1 MIVTLAGH
9 VDHGKTS
16 LVKALTGVNT
26 DKLKEETLRGLTI
39 DLGFAYSD
47 NGKLGF
53 VDVPGHKKFIHNM
66 VAGVAANQHAMLVVA
81 ADDGIMPQTREH
93 LEILSL
99 IGLKSGCVVITKKDR
114 VTEDRLKAVTDNIK
128 ELTKSSFLKNT
139 EFFYTS
145 TEEPNSY
152 ARLQEHLVDKSAEDR
167 NTESQKP
174 FRMAIDRV
182 FSLKGVGL
190 VVTGTVHSGHLT
202 KDQAIFH
209 FPSGQE
215 SRVRGIRVNDRET
228 ETTEVGERCALN
240 ITGIN
245 QDELKRGDWLDSLQP
260 SGYQTVTGRLRIS
273 EDFPRTVK
281 HWTPVHVYQ
290 ATSHYL
296 ARVAMR
302 RAKEIKPGGSA
313 QVDIL
318 LEEKITF
325 IPPVRVTKCRLG
337 NGLCRPVSF
346 FGMLLNAR
354 LDSVVFYLIFNWLA
368 HFSLLY

>member
-1 MIVTLAGH
+1 
-9 VDHGKTS
+9 
-16 LVKALTGVNT
+16 
-26 DKLKEETLRGLTI
+26 
-39 DLGFAYSD
+39 
-47 NGKLGF
+47 
-53 VDVPGHKKFIHNM
+53 
-66 VAGVAANQHAMLVVA
+66 
-81 ADDGIMPQTREH
+81 
-93 LEILSL
+93 
-99 IGLKSGCVVITKKDR
+99 
-114 VTEDRLKAVTDNIK
+114 
-128 ELTKSSFLKNT
+128 
-139 EFFYTS
+139 
-145 TEEPNSY
+145 
-152 ARLQEHLVDKSAEDR
+152 
-167 NTESQKP
+167 
-174 FRMAIDRV
+174 MAIDRV

-190 VVTGTVHSGHLT
+190 VVTGTVHSGRLT

-228 ETTEVGERCALN
+228 RTTQVGERCALN

-318 LEEKITF
+318 LEEKMHCYVGDKFVLRDQSLDLTLGGGEIVF
-325 IPPVRVTKCRLG
+325 AERVCR
-337 NGLCRPVSF
+337 NDATP
-346 FGMLLNAR
+346 
-354 LDSVVFYLIFNWLA
+354 
-368 HFSLLY
+368 